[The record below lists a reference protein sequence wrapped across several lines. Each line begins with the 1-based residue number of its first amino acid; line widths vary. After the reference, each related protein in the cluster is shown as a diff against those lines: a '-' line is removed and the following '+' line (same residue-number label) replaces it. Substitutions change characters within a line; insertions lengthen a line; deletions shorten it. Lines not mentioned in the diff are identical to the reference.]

1 MPLVLRSFGWWGDHM
16 YDEGP
21 VTVGRA
27 FDLFAADLPT
37 RSAEVEVLVA
47 AGRALALE
55 IDVAQLADDNGKT
68 KPAAA
73 AVTALRALVDDLIAK
88 GRAGVADPDEADDW
102 AVPSVVDLA
111 PVRDAKKPGASNARP
126 RGNRG
131 GAAAS

>member
-1 MPLVLRSFGWWGDHM
+1 MSVGEAFNQLVLTLDN
-16 YDEGP
+16 
-21 VTVGRA
+21 
-27 FDLFAADLPT
+27 PT
-37 RSAEVEVLVA
+37 AEVEVLVA
-47 AGRALALE
+47 AGHALALE

-68 KPAAA
+68 KSASA

-102 AVPSVVDLA
+102 AAPSVVDLA
-111 PVRDAKKPGASNARP
+111 PVRDAKKPGARNARP

>member
-1 MPLVLRSFGWWGDHM
+1 M

-55 IDVAQLADDNGKT
+55 VDVAQLADDNGKT

-111 PVRDAKKPGASNARP
+111 PVRDAKKPGARNARP